1 VAVGV
6 GVARG
11 DACVVGVTVGAAG
24 VGREEV
30 SVVAVGVGVTRGDA
44 CVVGV
49 AVGTGDGSPGATD
62 VGVAAG
68 VMAGVE
74 VGWQAVSSSRPTS
87 AIKNK
92 DT

>member
-11 DACVVGVTVGAAG
+11 DACVVGVAVGAAG
-24 VGREEV
+24 VGRREV
-30 SVVAVGVGVTRGDA
+30 SVVGVGVGVTRGDVW
-44 CVVGV
+44 VVGV
-49 AVGTGDGSPGATD
+49 AVGAGDGSPGGTD
-62 VGVAAG
+62 VGVTTG

-74 VGWQAVSSSRPTS
+74 VGWQATSSRPTS